1 MIKRSPLNIVRAVVF
16 ALVLREMR
24 GRFGA
29 RRQGVFWFFFEPIA
43 HVLGVMAIFTLIRGR
58 QVPGLD
64 FPVYLITG
72 IVPFLMFKNIMLKG
86 MEAVNANKA
95 LFAYKQIKPY
105 DTIVA
110 RTIVEFTLMA
120 CVYGVIMLGLGLWGR
135 YDVLM
140 VDPLHWLGVMALG
153 VAFSFGMALI
163 LCVIADAMPEL
174 KVILRLLFMPLYFLS
189 GVILPIWLVPGP
201 VLNYLLWNPLLHII
215 DELRRGVFAHYHEAA
230 GISVEYPLAVTVVV
244 LFIGMGL
251 YRARRQHL
259 VAI

>member
-43 HVLGVMAIFTLIRGR
+43 HVLGVMAIFTLVRGR

-86 MEAVNANKA
+86 MEAVTANKA
-95 LFAYKQIKPY
+95 LFGYKQIKPY

-120 CVYGVIMLGLGLWGR
+120 CVYVVIMLGLGLWGR

-174 KVILRLLFMPLYFLS
+174 KVVLRLLFMPLYFLS

-215 DELRRGVFAHYHEAA
+215 DELRRGVFTHYHKAA
-230 GISVEYPLAVTVVV
+230 GISVEYPLGVTIVV

-251 YRARRQHL
+251 YRARRKHL